1 MQEGR
6 KIYFNADKS
15 DDIAAFAIAAVAAA
29 AFHAAVV
36 CALPAKWNF
45 SPREKV
51 QTAIEIL
58 PPEISRKT
66 PEFVEANPYANSLK
80 PDDKA
85 PVSFK
90 SQRAADEIADKTS
103 SSPRPF
109 VKGEDKKYKKIVSG
123 TSDELDRID
132 PSRVQRVLERPL
144 ADPSAQQAAAQQKT
158 QAQPAQ
164 AAAQAQAQ
172 SQAAVQAQAQGAEKA
187 SKASAQAQ
195 AADKAARPS
204 LQPAAGGAQERGQAQ
219 SAIKTIAK
227 PDKIDAAVAQS
238 DPEAIVVPE
247 ISQTK
252 TEKPKPAAK
261 TAKMAEAPQAAP
273 QPAAQVQQAAQSPAI
288 PAPRQRPRL
297 SMKIP
302 AGPLMDNNRAASQT
316 GLVAVDSRFS
326 EFGAYQQRMIEAIS
340 RQWNLLGRKYD
351 LSAEVGSHV
360 FIEFSLN
367 TEGELVDFRVSGS
380 SASNIGTGL
389 CEQSILSTAPYGA
402 WTQEMVNTLGQ
413 QPQQV
418 RINFMYR

>member
-1 MQEGR
+1 MQEER
-6 KIYFNADKS
+6 KIYFNAAKS
-15 DDIAAFAIAAVAAA
+15 DDIAAFAIAAAAAA

-80 PDDKA
+80 PDSKA
-85 PVSFK
+85 PESFK
-90 SQRAADEIADKTS
+90 NQRAADEIADKTS
-103 SSPRPF
+103 ASPRPF
-109 VKGEDKKYKKIVSG
+109 VKGEDKKYKKIVAG
-123 TSDELDRID
+123 TSDELDRLD

-144 ADPSAQQAAAQQKT
+144 ADPSAQQAAAQSS
-158 QAQPAQ
+158 QAKPAQ
-164 AAAQAQAQ
+164 AAKAQ
-172 SQAAVQAQAQGAEKA
+172 SSGAEE
-187 SKASAQAQ
+187 SPKASARAQA

-204 LQPAAGGAQERGQAQ
+204 LQPAEGKAQERRLAQ
-219 SAIKTIAK
+219 SGIKTMAK
-227 PDKIDAAVAQS
+227 PDKIDAAVAQN

-252 TEKPKPAAK
+252 TEKPKPAEK
-261 TAKMAEAPQAAP
+261 TAKADAAQAAP
-273 QPAAQVQQAAQSPAI
+273 QPAAQAREPAQSAAI

-351 LSAEVGSHV
+351 LSAEMGSHV

-367 TEGELVDFRVSGS
+367 TEGELVNFRVSGS

-389 CEQSILSTAPYGA
+389 CEQSILSTAPYGV
-402 WTQEMVNTLGQ
+402 WTQEMVNTLGSSHS
-413 QPQQV
+413 
-418 RINFMYR
+418 R